1 MRFRD
6 RAEAGRALAE
16 PLEGYREQDPIVLG
30 LPRGGVVVALP
41 VAERLGAPLD
51 VIVVRKLGVPWQP
64 ELAMGAIG
72 EGGVRVLD
80 ETVMQASGVSEEDLR
95 RVEERELVELSA
107 RVERF
112 RGGRAPVDLAGR
124 TVLLVDDGIATGSTA
139 RAACRVARA
148 RGAAH
153 IVLAVPVAPAGV
165 ERRFAQAA
173 DAVVALHQPW
183 DFAAVG
189 QFYRDFEQVGDG
201 EVARILAAA
210 SGGA

>member
-1 MRFRD
+1 MRFAN
-6 RAEAGRALAE
+6 RAEAGRALADR
-16 PLEGYREQDPIVLG
+16 LEEYRAQDPIVLG

-41 VAERLGAPLD
+41 VAEHLGAPLD

-80 ETVMQASGVSEEDLR
+80 ETVRSISAVSEEDVR
-95 RVEERELVELSA
+95 RVEAHERAELAA

-112 RGGRAPVDLAGR
+112 RGNRPPADLTGR

-139 RAACRVARA
+139 KAACRVARA
-148 RGAAH
+148 RGAAEV
-153 IVLAVPVAPAGV
+153 VLAVPVAPAGV
-165 ERRFAQAA
+165 EHQFAEAA

-183 DFAAVG
+183 DFGAVG
-189 QFYRDFEQVGDG
+189 QFYRDFEQVSDG
-201 EVARILAAA
+201 EVARILEHPP
-210 SGGA
+210 GRD